1 MATDKKGFILYA
13 DQKELFDQLPNDKA
27 GELIKFIFAYVNDEN
42 PITEDLLVKLAFT
55 PIKQQFKR
63 DLKKWENTREG
74 RSKAGKASAEARKK
88 NKAQQEL
95 TNSTSVNKAQQ
106 TLTKSTVNDNVNVN
120 VNVNVKEKEINI
132 KDADALYSL
141 YPSKTIRDGKTC
153 QTKSKEKN
161 KKKLATLLSKKEHT
175 FESLKLSI
183 ESELN
188 GKKLVNGVYEYLKNL
203 EVFLGNLPD
212 IDSVDVNPNKL
223 DEDYVYY
230 QWMNDPTTMAR
241 RILKSEADKMFKG
254 QAMGGYKPK
263 LLKSLKGKNTVWK

>member
-120 VNVNVKEKEINI
+120 VNVKEKEINI

-161 KKKLATLLSKKEHT
+161 KKKLSTLLSKKEHT

-203 EVFLGNLPD
+203 DPFLNNLPD
-212 IDSVDVNPNKL
+212 IEASEVVEIDNSKYTYYKL
-223 DEDYVYY
+223 KGEFYK
-230 QWMNDPTTMAR
+230 NIR
-241 RILKSEADKMFKG
+241 RIEKGSEIKEPHEILELDKIGVRVK
-254 QAMGGYKPK
+254 Q
-263 LLKSLKGKNTVWK
+263 W